1 MKPLADPGLPQPPPA
16 PLRLSDLKEALRR
29 GEVLSPGTIDR
40 LRDDPRAG
48 ARALLAGLEARRR
61 AERNETARL
70 HRLLAYERAAREE
83 GFRLIAGVDEAGM
96 APLAGP
102 VVAAAAILPEGLR
115 PRGLDDSKKLGAETR
130 ERLAA
135 EVKAGALAWAVGIA
149 TVEEI
154 DRLNIYHAGL
164 LAMRRA
170 VLGLLPAPEILLVD
184 ARKIPGVALPQR
196 PIIHG
201 DAISLSI
208 AAASVLAKTH
218 RDGLLVELDAAHP
231 GYGLARHKG
240 YPTPEHFE
248 ALARL
253 GPSPIHRTS
262 FAPVREALGRATRQA
277 ELDFAPFALR
287 EAE

>member
-1 MKPLADPGLPQPPPA
+1 MPSAPSSTPRPRLAE
-16 PLRLSDLKEALRR
+16 LKDSLRR
-29 GEVLSPGTIDR
+29 GERLPPGVLEA
-40 LRDDPRAG
+40 LEADPRVG
-48 ARALLAGLEARRR
+48 AKALLDWIEGRRR
-61 AERNETARL
+61 AERAETQRL
-70 HRLLAYERAAREE
+70 HRLLAHERTAREE
-83 GFRLIAGVDEAGM
+83 GFELIAGVDEAGM

-102 VVAAAAILPEGLR
+102 VVAAAAILPEALR
-115 PRGLDDSKKLGAETR
+115 PRGLDDSKKLDAKTR

-170 VLGLLPAPEILLVD
+170 VLGLALAPTLLLVD
-184 ARKIPGVALPQR
+184 ARRIPGLEQPQR
-196 PIIHG
+196 PLIHG
-201 DAISLSI
+201 DALSLSI

-218 RDGLLVELDAAHP
+218 RDALMAELDLCHP

-240 YPTPEHFE
+240 YPTPEHFA

-253 GPSPIHRTS
+253 GASPIHRRS
-262 FAPVREALGRATRQA
+262 FAPVREVLGLDAKQP
-277 ELDFAPFALR
+277 ELDFAAGRSP
-287 EAE
+287 